1 MRLLVSILICIA
13 AAAYTQR
20 HSFLPYISTALS
32 RATTSTN
39 QTLQHTQSNA
49 TMSSA
54 AKPSSTF
61 VGLPVIPPN
70 DPSLNAKDPK
80 SRGIKKFFEAVDTP
94 EGAGARVRR
103 SIGTR
108 ELKNFTPFLML
119 DHFSVSPGA
128 GFPDH
133 PHRGQET
140 ITYLMSGAV
149 DHEDFAGN
157 KGTLETVR
165 LLVSLQLST
174 CRY

>member
-1 MRLLVSILICIA
+1 MLLSILICIA
-13 AAAYTQR
+13 AIVYSQR
-20 HSFLPYISTALS
+20 NTILPYISKSSA
-32 RATTSTN
+32 ATNTTT
-39 QTLQHTQSNA
+39 QQTQSNA

-54 AKPSSTF
+54 PTSSF

-70 DPSLNAKDPK
+70 DPSLNAKKPK
-80 SRGIKKFFEAVDTP
+80 TRGIQKFFEAVDTP

-119 DHFSVSPGA
+119 DHFSISPGA

-140 ITYLMSGAV
+140 ITYLLNGAV

-157 KGTLETVR
+157 KGTIETGRWFKRPPMSAV
-165 LLVSLQLST
+165 
-174 CRY
+174 C

>member
-1 MRLLVSILICIA
+1 MRLLLSILICIA
-13 AAAYTQR
+13 AIVYSQR
-20 HSFLPYISTALS
+20 NTILPYISKS
-32 RATTSTN
+32 TTDTDTTVQ
-39 QTLQHTQSNA
+39 QTRSNA

-54 AKPSSTF
+54 PTPGF

-70 DPSLNAKDPK
+70 DPSLNAKEPK
-80 SRGIKKFFEAVDTP
+80 ARGIQKFFEAVDTP

-119 DHFSVSPGA
+119 DHFSISPGA

-140 ITYLMSGAV
+140 ITYLLNGAV

-157 KGTLETVR
+157 KGTIETGWC
-165 LLVSLQLST
+165 LYGSLMST
-174 CRY
+174 VC